1 MKRLRLVFALLAAL
15 LWLPLLLLV
24 GHALRTVEQEEAGR
38 YKAVADRIFDEMERE
53 LTAFLRR
60 EEERPTGDYAFDAAQ
75 SPLRAPTEEPFVLG
89 YAERD
94 ADGALHKTAW
104 GRDADAFD
112 ALLAGSSLGAPI
124 AAAKLEPSQG
134 QVRKE
139 LSKLAALEELPYANS
154 QSPGST
160 LELKRKGEPQA
171 KSYDV
176 LSALNRSVRVREESK
191 KQAWSKESKERKGG
205 KGDFAAYDPY
215 EIEED
220 AARRDEADRQ
230 AADAQADSGTDQAD
244 RPPSPFASEPL
255 GAQHLLL
262 VRDVQRQGGAVKQG
276 LVIALP
282 ALLSW
287 LSERVLARGELE
299 SAARLRVGGE
309 GTGRY
314 DDAAAPDRAYRH
326 RFGEPFAGAVA
337 LLALDPLPE
346 LEASGY
352 SYSLSAAL
360 LFVAALALFA
370 GYRMVAA
377 VVSYAERRNDFVSA
391 VTHELK
397 TPLTAI
403 RMYGEMLRDGVVPDP
418 DKRSRYYR
426 VITAE
431 SERLSRLID
440 NVLELA
446 RIERNQRQVSLSMGD
461 VTPVVRETLEV
472 IEPHASE
479 QGFALA
485 LQADADLPAVRFDR
499 DALAQVLFNLV
510 DNALKYGSEAQ
521 DRTIAIRCERAGDGV
536 TIRVADR
543 GPGVAGHLLRDI
555 WKPFFRGERELTRK
569 HKGTGIGL
577 ALVRGLVERMGGQVT
592 GRNTNP
598 GFEVSVTL
606 SA

>member
-1 MKRLRLVFALLAAL
+1 MKRLRLVFVLLAAL

-60 EEERPTGDYAFDAAQ
+60 EEERPTGDYAFEAEGAS
-75 SPLRAPTEEPFVLG
+75 SPLRAPIDEPFVLG
-89 YAERD
+89 YVERD
-94 ADGALHKTAW
+94 ASGALHKTAW
-104 GRDADAFD
+104 GRDAATFA
-112 ALLAGSSLGAPI
+112 ALLAGSSLGAQGPSAPKGQD
-124 AAAKLEPSQG
+124 AAPARQDLDKANALDGLRDAK
-134 QVRKE
+134 
-139 LSKLAALEELPYANS
+139 S

-160 LELKRKGEPQA
+160 LELKRKGEPLA

-176 LSALNRSVRVREESK
+176 LAALNRSVRVREESK
-191 KQAWSKESKERKGG
+191 KQALSKERKGG

-215 EIEED
+215 EIEAD
-220 AARRDEADRQ
+220 ALRADEAGWQGEAGPPPEAGVDQ
-230 AADAQADSGTDQAD
+230 AA
-244 RPPSPFASEPL
+244 PLPSPFASEPL
-255 GAQHLLL
+255 GARHLLL
-262 VRDVQRQGGAVKQG
+262 VRNVERRGGTTKQG

-282 ALLSW
+282 TLLSW
-287 LSERVLARGELE
+287 LSDRVLARGELK
-299 SAARLRVGGE
+299 SAARLELAGAE
-309 GTGRY
+309 GRR
-314 DDAAAPDRAYRH
+314 AAVAHDRAYRH

-352 SYSLSAAL
+352 SYGLSGAL
-360 LFVAALALFA
+360 LIVAALALLL

-418 DKRSRYYR
+418 EKRGRYYR

-446 RIERNQRQVSLSMGD
+446 RIERNQRPVSLSMGD

-472 IEPHASE
+472 LEPHAGE
-479 QGFALA
+479 QGFELV
-485 LQADADLPAVRFDR
+485 LHADSDLPAVRFDR

-521 DRTIAIRCERAGDGV
+521 DRTIAIHCERAGNGV
-536 TIRVADR
+536 AIRVADR
-543 GPGVAGHLLRDI
+543 GPGVASHLLRDI

-577 ALVRGLVERMGGQVT
+577 ALVRGLVERMGGQVA
-592 GRNTNP
+592 GRNTHP

-606 SA
+606 SAG